1 MSVQE
6 TQTRKHVNTQTREA
20 ERLVA
25 FAHAVRDSTLERLRR
40 VPPGRENWR
49 FAPGAMSFADLA
61 QHLVDTDEWLFKK
74 IKVKKLDPI
83 LGEAGTVEITDRA
96 EYLALIDALVRTGDA
111 RCALLESLTDD
122 QLDEKIFDA
131 RFGGEV
137 SLWWIIVRGNLDHEI
152 HHRGQ
157 IASYLRAVDV

>member
-1 MSVQE
+1 MKNFEGQ
-6 TQTRKHVNTQTREA
+6 RLA
-20 ERLVA
+20 E
-25 FAHAVRDSTLERLRR
+25 FARAVRDSTLKRLRR
-40 VPPGRENWR
+40 VPPGHQNWR
-49 FAPGAMSFADLA
+49 IASGAMSFADLA

-74 IKVKKLDPI
+74 MEEKTLDPI
-83 LGEAGTVEITDRA
+83 VGHTGAGTDWA
-96 EYLALIDALVRTGDA
+96 EYLALLDALVHTGA
-111 RCALLESLTDD
+111 QRCALLESLTED

-157 IASYLRAVDV
+157 LATYLRAMDV

>member
-1 MSVQE
+1 M
-6 TQTRKHVNTQTREA
+6 K
-20 ERLVA
+20 
-25 FAHAVRDSTLERLRR
+25 RLRR
-40 VPPGRENWR
+40 VPPGQENWR
-49 FAPGAMSFADLA
+49 IAPGAMSVADLA

-74 IKVKKLDPI
+74 IEVKTLDPI
-83 LGEAGTVEITDRA
+83 VGYTGAVEITDRA
-96 EYLALIDALVRTGDA
+96 DYLALLDALIRTGA
-111 RCALLESLTDD
+111 QRCALLESLTED

-157 IASYLRAVDV
+157 LAAYLRAMDV

>member
-1 MSVQE
+1 M
-6 TQTRKHVNTQTREA
+6 K
-20 ERLVA
+20 RLWQ
-25 FAHAVRDSTLERLRR
+25 
-40 VPPGRENWR
+40 VPIGQENWR

-74 IKVKKLDPI
+74 MEVKTLDPI
-83 LGEAGTVEITDRA
+83 VGYAGVVEITDRA
-96 EYLALIDALVRTGDA
+96 EYLALLDALVRTGVQ
-111 RCALLESLTDD
+111 RSALLESLTED

-157 IASYLRAVDV
+157 LAAYLRAMDV

>member
-1 MSVQE
+1 MSSLEGQ
-6 TQTRKHVNTQTREA
+6 
-20 ERLVA
+20 RLAA
-25 FAHAVRDSTLERLRR
+25 FVHAVRESTLKRLRR

-49 FAPGAMSFADLA
+49 IAPGAMSFADLA

-74 IKVKKLDPI
+74 IEVKTLEPI
-83 LGEAGTVEITDRA
+83 VGYTGAIEIADRA
-96 EYLALIDALVRTGDA
+96 AYLALLDALARTGER
-111 RCALLESLTDD
+111 RCALLERLTEK
-122 QLDEKIFDA
+122 QFAEKIFDA

-157 IASYLRAVDV
+157 IAAYLRALDV

>member
-1 MSVQE
+1 MSSLESQ
-6 TQTRKHVNTQTREA
+6 
-20 ERLVA
+20 RLAA
-25 FAHAVRDSTLERLRR
+25 FARAVRESTLERLRQ
-40 VPPGRENWR
+40 VPIGQENWR

-74 IKVKKLDPI
+74 MEVKTLDPI
-83 LGEAGTVEITDRA
+83 VGYAGVVEITDRA
-96 EYLALIDALVRTGDA
+96 EYLALLDALIRTGA
-111 RCALLESLTDD
+111 QRCALLESLTVD

-157 IASYLRAVDV
+157 LATYLRAMDV

>member
-1 MSVQE
+1 MSSLEGQ
-6 TQTRKHVNTQTREA
+6 
-20 ERLVA
+20 RLAA
-25 FAHAVRDSTLERLRR
+25 FARAVRESTLKRLRR

-49 FAPGAMSFADLA
+49 IAPGAMSFADLA

-74 IKVKKLDPI
+74 IEVKTLDPI
-83 LGEAGTVEITDRA
+83 VGYAGAIEIADRA
-96 EYLALIDALVRTGDA
+96 AYLALLDALARTGER
-111 RCALLESLTDD
+111 RCALLESLTEK
-122 QLDEKIFDA
+122 QFAEKIFDA

-157 IASYLRAVDV
+157 LATYLRAMDV

>member
-1 MSVQE
+1 MSSLESQ
-6 TQTRKHVNTQTREA
+6 
-20 ERLVA
+20 RLAA
-25 FAHAVRDSTLERLRR
+25 FARAVRESTLERLRQ
-40 VPPGRENWR
+40 VPIGQENWR

-74 IKVKKLDPI
+74 MEVKTLDPI
-83 LGEAGTVEITDRA
+83 VGYAGVVEITDRA
-96 EYLALIDALVRTGDA
+96 EYLALLDALIRTGA
-111 RCALLESLTDD
+111 QRCALLESLTED

-157 IASYLRAVDV
+157 LATYLRAMDV